1 MKKLLV
7 ANRGE
12 IAIRAFR
19 AATQL
24 GIRTVAILPVEEER
38 SGALHR
44 IKADEAYVIGAEGRP
59 VRAYLDHGAIV
70 AKAVEVGADAIYPG
84 YGFLSES
91 PALADACAAAG
102 VTFVGP
108 SAEVL
113 RLTGNKM
120 RARQAAEAA
129 GLPVLRQ
136 SAPIDDGAAEGDIA
150 AAADEI
156 GYPLFVKAASG
167 GGGRGM
173 RRVERAGDL
182 AEAAQAARREAH
194 SAFGDGTVFLEEAMT
209 DVRHIE
215 VQVLADAG
223 GHVVHLY
230 ERDCSVQR
238 RFQKVVEMAP
248 ARDLDPAV
256 RERLLAD
263 AVRFAE
269 AIGYENA
276 GTVEFLVEADSGGAG
291 GQSRASGGGDADNGR
306 QGGASGGGTGGRHV
320 FIEMN
325 PRIQVEH
332 TVTEEV
338 TDVDLVESQL
348 RIAAGATLDDLGL
361 SQGSISLRGC
371 AMQCRVTAENPANDF
386 RPDTGR
392 IVAYRPA
399 SGAGVRLDGCVY
411 QGVEITPHFDSMIEK
426 ITCRGPSFETVVRRM
441 QRTLAEYR
449 VRGVSTNQPYLQAI
463 LADAEF
469 QAGPVTTT
477 FIDDRPELTAAS
489 VGADRATRLL
499 RYLADV
505 TVHQPNGPAPTR
517 VDPATKLP
525 ARADDPRAVGVA
537 AATSAEPAD
546 RLPPASGSVDPAG
559 KLRPG
564 TGSPPAGSRQRL
576 AELGPAGFAAEL
588 RAATAV
594 AVTDTTLR
602 DAHQSILATRL
613 RTIDLV
619 AGARQM
625 AHSMPQ
631 LLSLECWGGATFD
644 VALRF
649 LHEDPWERLR
659 QIRAAAPNICTQ
671 MLLRGRNTVGYSPY
685 PDTVAHEF
693 VAEAAA
699 CGMDIFRVFDAF
711 NSIDQMRPAI
721 DAVIDAGAVAEGTIC
736 YSGNLS
742 SPHEDLYTLDYYLG
756 VAEQLD
762 RAGAHILCIKDMAGL
777 LRPPAAATLV
787 SALRERFGQPVHLHT
802 HDTGGGQLA
811 TYLAAVDAGVN
822 AIDAAAPPL
831 SGMTSQ
837 PSIASVVAMTD
848 DTERATGLSLDAIG
862 DMEPYW
868 EAVRRVYAPFE
879 AGLPSPTGTV
889 YRHEIPGGQLSN
901 LRTQATA
908 LGLGHRFE
916 EVERL
921 YAACNELLGRPIKVT
936 PSSKVVGDLA
946 LHLVASG
953 VTPDELAARPAEADL
968 PDSVIG
974 FLHGELGTP
983 PGGFPEPFR
992 TQATEGRD
1000 WAPNAKDLTDN
1011 DLAGLAA
1018 DRSATLNRLLFPT
1031 PAAAQAEN
1039 AERYGD
1045 LSVLPS
1051 LLFWYGLEPRADDT
1065 AVVLGPG
1072 VRLLLGLRSIS
1083 EPNDEGIRMVSFRVN
1098 GQPRDIDTLDRTVA
1112 ADRTEHARADPSVPG
1127 HVAAP
1132 FRGSVNVSVAEGDH
1146 VTAGD
1151 TVAVIEA
1158 MKMESS
1164 ISAPVTGTVVSVAA
1178 TPGAL
1183 LEPGDLIA
1191 EIRPAGRSGSPETD
1205 HDA

>member
-1 MKKLLV
+1 MPPVGGVIKPEIIMEKLLV

-12 IAIRAFR
+12 IAIRALR

-44 IKADEAYVIGAEGRP
+44 IKADEAYVIGTEGRP
-59 VRAYLDHGAIV
+59 VRAYLDHEAIV

-91 PALADACAAAG
+91 PDLADACAAAG

-108 SAEVL
+108 SGEVL
-113 RLTGNKM
+113 RLTGNKI
-120 RARQAAEAA
+120 RARQAADEA

-136 SAPIDDGAAEGDIA
+136 STPIDPDSDIDVAATATG
-150 AAADEI
+150 I

-173 RRVERAGDL
+173 RRVERPSDL
-182 AEAAQAARREAH
+182 SEAIDAARREAH

-209 DVRHIE
+209 HVRHIE
-215 VQVLADAG
+215 AQVLADAG
-223 GHVVHLY
+223 GSVVHLY

-256 RERLLAD
+256 RGQLLAD

-269 AIGYENA
+269 AIGYANA
-276 GTVEFLVEADSGGAG
+276 GTVEFLVD
-291 GQSRASGGGDADNGR
+291 AS
-306 QGGASGGGTGGRHV
+306 GRHV

-348 RIAAGATLDDLGL
+348 RIASGATLDDLGL
-361 SQGSISLRGC
+361 SQGNISLRGF
-371 AMQCRVTAENPANDF
+371 ALQCRVTAENPANDF

-426 ITCRGPSFETVVRRM
+426 ITCRGPSFDTVVRRM

-469 QAGPVTTT
+469 RAGPVTTT

-505 TVHQPNGPAPTR
+505 TVHQPNGSAPTR
-517 VDPATKLP
+517 VDPASKLAP
-525 ARADDPRAVGVA
+525 TPR
-537 AATSAEPAD
+537 T
-546 RLPPASGSVDPAG
+546 PPDGS
-559 KLRPG
+559 K
-564 TGSPPAGSRQRL
+564 QRL
-576 AELGPAGFAAEL
+576 DKLGPPGFAAEL
-588 RAATAV
+588 RAATTV
-594 AVTDTTLR
+594 AITDTTLR

-625 AHSMPQ
+625 AHNMPQ
-631 LLSLECWGGATFD
+631 LLSMECWGGATFD

-659 QIRAAAPNICTQ
+659 RIRAAAPNICTQ

-693 VAEAAA
+693 VAEAAE
-699 CGMDIFRVFDAF
+699 CGMDIFRMFDAF

-721 DAVIDAGAVAEGTIC
+721 EAVIETGAVAEGTIC

-742 SPHEDLYTLDYYLG
+742 SPDEDLYTLDYYLG

-762 RAGAHILCIKDMAGL
+762 AAGVHILCIKDMAGL
-777 LRPPAAATLV
+777 LRPPAATTLV
-787 SALRERFGQPVHLHT
+787 SALRDRFAQPVHLHT

-811 TYLAAVDAGVN
+811 TYLAAIDAGVD
-822 AIDAAAPPL
+822 AIDGAAPPL

-837 PSIASVVAMTD
+837 PSIASIVAMTD
-848 DTERATGLSLDAIG
+848 DTDRATGLSLDAIG

-868 EAVRRVYAPFE
+868 EAVRHVYAPFE

-901 LRTQATA
+901 LRSQARA

-921 YAACNELLGRPIKVT
+921 YAACNDLLGRPIKVT

-953 VTPDELAARPAEADL
+953 VSPAELAGDPAGADL

-992 TQATEGRD
+992 THATKGRD
-1000 WAPNAKDLTDN
+1000 WAPKTKDLTD
-1011 DLAGLAA
+1011 DDVAGLAA
-1018 DRSATLNRLLFPT
+1018 DRAATLNRLLFPT
-1031 PAAAQAEN
+1031 PAAAQDEN
-1039 AERYGD
+1039 THRYGD

-1051 LLFWYGLEPRADDT
+1051 LLFWYGLDPHDDDT

-1072 VRLLLGLRSIS
+1072 VRLLLGLRSIG
-1083 EPNDEGIRMVSFRVN
+1083 EPNDEGIRLVSFRVN

-1112 ADRTEHARADPSVPG
+1112 VDRPEHARADPSVPG

-1132 FRGSVNVSVAEGDH
+1132 FRGAVNVSVSEGDQ
-1146 VTAGD
+1146 VEAGD

-1164 ISAPVTGTVVSVAA
+1164 ISSPVTGTVISVAA
-1178 TPGAL
+1178 ASGSL

-1191 EIRPAGRSGSPETD
+1191 EIRPAGRSGSPESE
-1205 HDA
+1205 HDG

>member
-44 IKADEAYVIGAEGRP
+44 IKADEAYVIGEEGRP
-59 VRAYLDHGAIV
+59 VRAYLDHAAIV
-70 AKAVEVGADAIYPG
+70 DKAVEVGADAIYPG

-91 PALADACAAAG
+91 PDLADACAAAG

-108 SAEVL
+108 NAEVL

-120 RARQAAEAA
+120 RARQAADEA

-136 SAPIDDGAAEGDIA
+136 SAPIDDADADIIA
-150 AAADEI
+150 SAHEI
-156 GYPLFVKAASG
+156 GFPLFVKAASG

-173 RRVERAGDL
+173 RRVERPGVL
-182 AEAAQAARREAH
+182 AEAVGAARREAH
-194 SAFGDGTVFLEEAMT
+194 SAFGDGTVFYEEAMT

-215 VQVLADAG
+215 AQVLADASG
-223 GHVVHLY
+223 NVVHLF

-248 ARDLDPAV
+248 ARDLDEAV
-256 RERLLAD
+256 RQQLLAD

-269 AIGYENA
+269 AIGYANA
-276 GTVEFLVEADSGGAG
+276 GTVEFLV
-291 GQSRASGGGDADNGR
+291 DAEGR
-306 QGGASGGGTGGRHV
+306 YV

-332 TVTEEV
+332 TVTEEI

-348 RIAAGATLDDLGL
+348 RIASGATLADLGL
-361 SQGSISLRGC
+361 AQERISLRGF
-371 AMQCRVTAENPANDF
+371 AMQCRVTAEDPAHDF

-426 ITCRGPSFETVVRRM
+426 ITCRGPDFDTVVRRM

-463 LADAEF
+463 LADPQF
-469 QAGPVTTT
+469 RAGPVSTT

-505 TVHQPNGPAPTR
+505 TVHQPNGLAPTD
-517 VDPATKLP
+517 VDPA
-525 ARADDPRAVGVA
+525 
-537 AATSAEPAD
+537 S
-546 RLPPASGSVDPAG
+546 
-559 KLRPG
+559 KLRPVQG
-564 TGSPPAGSRQRL
+564 APPVGSRQRL

-625 AHSMPQ
+625 AHFMPELFSM
-631 LLSLECWGGATFD
+631 ECWGGATFD

-659 QIRAAAPNICTQ
+659 RIRAAAPNICTQ

-693 VAEAAA
+693 VAEAAE

-721 DAVIDAGAVAEGTIC
+721 EAVIAAGAVAEGTIC

-742 SPHEDLYTLDYYLG
+742 SPDEGLYTLDYYLG
-756 VAEQLD
+756 VASGLD
-762 RAGAHILCIKDMAGL
+762 DTGVHILCIKDMAGL
-777 LRPPAAATLV
+777 LRPSAAATLV
-787 SALRERFGQPVHLHT
+787 SALRERFAQPVHLHT
-802 HDTGGGQLA
+802 HDTAGGQLA
-811 TYLAAVDAGVN
+811 TYLAAVQAGVD

-848 DTERATGLSLDAIG
+848 DTERETGLDLDAIG

-901 LRTQATA
+901 LRAQARA
-908 LGLGHRFE
+908 LGIGHRFE

-953 VTPDELAARPAEADL
+953 VTPDELASDPAGADL

-983 PGGFPEPFR
+983 PGGFAEPFR
-992 TQATEGRD
+992 SQATEGRD
-1000 WAPNAKDLTDN
+1000 WAPKTKDLTD
-1011 DLAGLAA
+1011 DDKAGLAT
-1018 DRSATLNRLLFPT
+1018 DRRATLNRLLFPT
-1031 PAAAQAEN
+1031 PSSAQAEN
-1039 AERYGD
+1039 TERYGD

-1051 LLFWYGLEPRADDT
+1051 LLFWYGLDPHAWDT

-1098 GQPRDIDTLDRTVA
+1098 GQPRDIDTLDRTVT
-1112 ADRTEHARADPSVPG
+1112 ADRPTHARADPSVPG

-1132 FRGSVNVSVAEGDH
+1132 FRGSVNVAVTKGDQVA
-1146 VTAGD
+1146 VGD
-1151 TVAVIEA
+1151 TIAVIEA

-1164 ISAPVTGTVVSVAA
+1164 ISAPVAGTVVSIAA
-1178 TPGAL
+1178 APGAL

-1191 EIRPAGRSGSPETD
+1191 EIRPAGRSGSPESE
-1205 HDA
+1205 HDG

>member
-44 IKADEAYVIGAEGRP
+44 IKADEAYVIGTEGRP
-59 VRAYLDHGAIV
+59 VRAYLDHEAIV
-70 AKAVEVGADAIYPG
+70 ATAVEVGADAIYPG

-102 VTFVGP
+102 ITFVGP
-108 SAEVL
+108 SEEVL

-120 RARQAAEAA
+120 RAREAASAA
-129 GLPVLRQ
+129 GLPVLAQ
-136 SAPIDDGAAEGDIA
+136 SAPVDDNAAEADIADA
-150 AAADEI
+150 AAAI

-173 RRVERAGDL
+173 RRVERLDDL
-182 AEAAQAARREAH
+182 IEAVEAARREAH

-209 DVRHIE
+209 GVRHIE
-215 VQVLADAG
+215 AQVLADAG
-223 GHVVHLY
+223 GNVVHLY

-248 ARDLDPAV
+248 ARDLDDGV
-256 RERLLAD
+256 RLRLLAD

-269 AIGYENA
+269 SIGYANA
-276 GTVEFLVEADSGGAG
+276 GTVEFLVEA
-291 GQSRASGGGDADNGR
+291 
-306 QGGASGGGTGGRHV
+306 GGRHV

-338 TDVDLVESQL
+338 TDIDLVESQL
-348 RIAAGATLDDLGL
+348 RIASGATLADLGL
-361 SQGSISLRGC
+361 SQERISMRGV

-426 ITCRGPSFETVVRRM
+426 ITCRGPDFDTVVRRM

-463 LADAEF
+463 LADSQF
-469 QAGPVTTT
+469 RAGPVTTT

-505 TVHQPNGPAPTR
+505 TIHQPNGPAPTD
-517 VDPATKLP
+517 VDPATKLGVT
-525 ARADDPRAVGVA
+525 PR
-537 AATSAEPAD
+537 T
-546 RLPPASGSVDPAG
+546 PP
-559 KLRPG
+559 
-564 TGSPPAGSRQRL
+564 TGSKQRL
-576 AELGPAGFAAEL
+576 DSLGPAGFAADL
-588 RAATAV
+588 RAANAV

-625 AHSMPQ
+625 AHDMAQ
-631 LLSLECWGGATFD
+631 LLSIECWGGATFD

-659 QIRAAAPNICTQ
+659 RIRAAAPNICTQ

-721 DAVIDAGAVAEGTIC
+721 EAVIDAGAVAEGTIC
-736 YSGNLS
+736 YSGNLT
-742 SPHEDLYTLDYYLG
+742 SPDEDLYTLDYYLG

-762 RAGAHILCIKDMAGL
+762 SAGTHILCIKDMAGL
-777 LRPPAAATLV
+777 LRPPAATTLV

-811 TYLAAVDAGVN
+811 TYLAAIVAGVDA
-822 AIDAAAPPL
+822 IDGAAPPL

-837 PSIASVVAMTD
+837 PSIASIVAMTD

-901 LRTQATA
+901 LRAQAKA
-908 LGLGHRFE
+908 LGIGHRFE

-946 LHLVASG
+946 LHMVASG
-953 VTPDELAARPAEADL
+953 VTPDELAAHPATADL

-983 PGGFPEPFR
+983 PGGFSEPFR
-992 TQATEGRD
+992 SRATEGRD
-1000 WAPNAKDLTDN
+1000 WEPKTSDLSD
-1011 DLAGLAA
+1011 DDIAGLAG
-1018 DRSATLNRLLFPT
+1018 DRAGTLNRLLFPT
-1031 PAAAQAEN
+1031 PSAAQAEN
-1039 AERYGD
+1039 SERYGD

-1051 LLFWYGLEPRADDT
+1051 LLFWYGLDPHADDT
-1065 AVVLGPG
+1065 AVALGPG

-1112 ADRTEHARADPSVPG
+1112 ADRPTHARADPSVPG
-1127 HVAAP
+1127 QVAAP
-1132 FRGSVNVSVAEGDH
+1132 FRGSVNVSVAEGDL
-1146 VTAGD
+1146 VSTGE
-1151 TVAVIEA
+1151 VIAVIEA

-1164 ISAPVTGTVVSVAA
+1164 ISAPVTGTVVAIAA
-1178 TPGAL
+1178 APGAL

-1191 EIRPAGRSGSPETD
+1191 EIRPAGRSGSPETE
-1205 HDA
+1205 HDT

>member
-44 IKADEAYVIGAEGRP
+44 IKADEAYVIGTEGRP
-59 VRAYLDHGAIV
+59 VRAYLDHEAIV
-70 AKAVEVGADAIYPG
+70 AKAAEVGADAIYPG

-91 PALADACAAAG
+91 PDLADACAAAG
-102 VTFVGP
+102 ITFVGP
-108 SAEVL
+108 SAGAL

-120 RARQAAEAA
+120 RAREAAEAA

-136 SAPIDDGAAEGDIA
+136 SPPVDDDAADSDIAGAATT
-150 AAADEI
+150 I
-156 GYPLFVKAASG
+156 GFPLFVKAASG

-173 RRVERAGDL
+173 RRVARPENL
-182 AEAAQAARREAH
+182 AEAVEAARREAH

-215 VQVLADAG
+215 AQVLADAG
-223 GHVVHLY
+223 GNVVHLY

-256 RERLLAD
+256 RQQLLAD
-263 AVRFAE
+263 AVRFAK
-269 AIGYENA
+269 AIGYVNA
-276 GTVEFLVEADSGGAG
+276 GTVEFLVEPS
-291 GQSRASGGGDADNGR
+291 
-306 QGGASGGGTGGRHV
+306 GRHV

-338 TDVDLVESQL
+338 TDIDLVESQL
-348 RIAAGATLDDLGL
+348 RIAAGATLNDLGL
-361 SQGSISLRGC
+361 SQDRISVRGF

-426 ITCRGPSFETVVRRM
+426 ITCRGPDFDTVVRRM

-463 LADAEF
+463 LADAQF
-469 QAGPVTTT
+469 QSEPVTTT

-505 TVHQPNGPAPTR
+505 TVHRPHGPAPTH
-517 VDPATKLP
+517 VDPATKLAP
-525 ARADDPRAVGVA
+525 TPR
-537 AATSAEPAD
+537 T
-546 RLPPASGSVDPAG
+546 PPDGS
-559 KLRPG
+559 K
-564 TGSPPAGSRQRL
+564 QRL
-576 AELGPAGFAAEL
+576 DELGPAGFAADL
-588 RAATAV
+588 RAADTV
-594 AVTDTTLR
+594 AVTDTALR

-625 AHSMPQ
+625 AHFMPQ
-631 LLSLECWGGATFD
+631 LLSMECWGGATFD

-659 QIRAAAPNICTQ
+659 RIRAAAPNICTQ

-693 VAEAAA
+693 VAEAAE

-721 DAVIDAGAVAEGTIC
+721 EAVIEAGAVAEGTIC

-742 SPHEDLYTLDYYLG
+742 SPDEDLYTLDYYLG

-762 RAGAHILCIKDMAGL
+762 AAGVHILCIKDMAGL
-777 LRPPAAATLV
+777 LRPPAAEALV
-787 SALRERFGQPVHLHT
+787 SALRDRFAQPVHLHT

-811 TYLAAVDAGVN
+811 TYLAAIGAGVDA
-822 AIDAAAPPL
+822 IDGAAPPL

-837 PSIASVVAMTD
+837 PSIASIVAMTD
-848 DTERATGLSLDAIG
+848 DTDRATGLSLDAIG

-868 EAVRRVYAPFE
+868 EAVRHVYAPFE

-901 LRTQATA
+901 LRAQAKA

-921 YAACNELLGRPIKVT
+921 YAACNDLLGRPIKVT

-953 VTPDELAARPAEADL
+953 VSPTELAGDPAGADL

-992 TQATEGRD
+992 THATEGRD
-1000 WAPNAKDLTDN
+1000 WAPKTKDLTD
-1011 DLAGLAA
+1011 DDMAGLAA
-1018 DRSATLNRLLFPT
+1018 DRASTLNRLLFPT
-1031 PAAAQAEN
+1031 PSAAQDEN
-1039 AERYGD
+1039 THRYGD

-1051 LLFWYGLEPRADDT
+1051 LLFWYGLDPHDDDT

-1072 VRLLLGLRSIS
+1072 VRLLLGLRSIG
-1083 EPNDEGIRMVSFRVN
+1083 EPNDEGIRLVSFRVN

-1112 ADRTEHARADPSVPG
+1112 VDRPEHARADPSVPG

-1132 FRGSVNVSVAEGDH
+1132 FRGSVNVSVSEGDQ
-1146 VTAGD
+1146 VEAGD

-1164 ISAPVTGTVVSVAA
+1164 ISAPVTGTVISIAAVS
-1178 TPGAL
+1178 GAL

-1191 EIRPAGRSGSPETD
+1191 EIRPAGRSGSPESE
-1205 HDA
+1205 HDG

>member
-1 MKKLLV
+1 MQKLLV

-24 GIRTVAILPVEEER
+24 GIRTVAILPIEEER

-44 IKADEAYVIGAEGRP
+44 IKADEAYVIGVEGRP
-59 VRAYLDHGAIV
+59 VRAYLDHEAIV
-70 AKAVEVGADAIYPG
+70 AKAVEVGADAVYPG

-91 PALADACAAAG
+91 PDLAEACASAG
-102 VTFVGP
+102 IVFVGP

-120 RARQAAEAA
+120 RARQAASEA

-136 SAPIDDGAAEGDIA
+136 SFPIDEGSGAGGPGDSGGPDLDAVAASAEK
-150 AAADEI
+150 I

-173 RRVERAGDL
+173 RRVEKPADL
-182 AEAAQAARREAH
+182 AAAIDAARREAH

-215 VQVLADAG
+215 TQVLADAG
-223 GHVVHLY
+223 GSVVHLY

-248 ARDLDPAV
+248 ARDLDEAV
-256 RERLLAD
+256 RAQLLDD
-263 AVRFAE
+263 AVRFARS
-269 AIGYENA
+269 IGYVNA
-276 GTVEFLVEADSGGAG
+276 GTVEFLVDRS
-291 GQSRASGGGDADNGR
+291 
-306 QGGASGGGTGGRHV
+306 GRHV

-348 RIAAGATLDDLGL
+348 RIAAGASLADLGL
-361 SQGSISLRGC
+361 SQDRITLRGY
-371 AMQCRVTAENPANDF
+371 AMQCRVTAEDPSNDF

-426 ITCRGPSFETVVRRM
+426 ITCRGPDFDTVVRRM

-463 LADAEF
+463 LADEQF
-469 QAGPVTTT
+469 RNEPVTTT

-505 TVHQPNGPAPTR
+505 TVHLPSGPAPTR
-517 VDPATKLP
+517 VSPVSKLP
-525 ARADDPRAVGVA
+525 PR
-537 AATSAEPAD
+537 
-546 RLPPASGSVDPAG
+546 PAG
-559 KLRPG
+559 A
-564 TGSPPAGSRQRL
+564 PPAGSRQRL
-576 AELGPAGFAAEL
+576 VELGPEKFAADL

-625 AHSMPQ
+625 AHAMPQ
-631 LLSLECWGGATFD
+631 LLSMECWGGATFD

-649 LHEDPWERLR
+649 LHEDPWQRLT

-685 PDTVAHEF
+685 PDSVAGHF

-699 CGMDIFRVFDAF
+699 TGMDIFRVFDAF

-721 DAVIDAGAVAEGTIC
+721 DAVLDAGAVAEGTIC

-742 SPHEDLYTLDYYLG
+742 SPSEDLYTLDYYLN
-756 VAEQLD
+756 VAEQLSD
-762 RAGAHILCIKDMAGL
+762 VGVHILCIKDMAGL
-777 LRPPAAATLV
+777 LRPAAATTLV
-787 SALRERFGQPVHLHT
+787 TALRERFSQPVHLHT
-802 HDTGGGQLA
+802 HDTAGGQLA
-811 TYLAAVDAGVN
+811 TYLAAVDAGVD
-822 AIDAAAPPL
+822 AIDGAAPPL

-848 DTERATGLSLDAIG
+848 DTDRTTGLSLDAIG
-862 DMEPYW
+862 DLEPYW

-901 LRTQATA
+901 LRSQARA
-908 LGLGHRFE
+908 LGIGHRFE

-953 VTPDELAARPAEADL
+953 VTPAQLADDPASVDL

-992 TQATEGRD
+992 SRATAERH
-1000 WAPNAKDLTDN
+1000 WSSKTKDLTAD
-1011 DLAGLAA
+1011 DEAGLAG
-1018 DRSATLNRLLFPT
+1018 DRRATLNRLLFPT
-1031 PAAAQAEN
+1031 PSAAQAEN
-1039 AERYGD
+1039 AHRYGD

-1051 LLFWYGLEPRADDT
+1051 LLFWYGLDAHEDDT
-1065 AVVLGPG
+1065 AVVFGPG

-1083 EPNDEGIRMVSFRVN
+1083 EPNDEGIRIISFRVN
-1098 GQPRDIDTLDRTVA
+1098 GQPRDIDTVDRNVA
-1112 ADRTEHARADPSVPG
+1112 SDRPEHARADPNEPG
-1127 HVAAP
+1127 QIAAP
-1132 FRGSVNVSVAEGDH
+1132 FRGAISVSVSVGDQ

-1151 TVAVIEA
+1151 TIAVIEA

-1164 ISAPVTGTVVSVAA
+1164 ISTPVTGTVGVIAA
-1178 TPGAL
+1178 APGAL

-1191 EIRPAGRSGSPETD
+1191 EIRPAGRSASPETED
-1205 HDA
+1205 DA

>member
-1 MKKLLV
+1 MNKLLV

-44 IKADEAYVIGAEGRP
+44 IKADEAYVIGTEGRP
-59 VRAYLDHGAIV
+59 VRAYLDHEAIV
-70 AKAVEVGADAIYPG
+70 AKAVEVGADAVYPG

-91 PALADACAAAG
+91 PDLADACAAAG

-120 RARQAAEAA
+120 RARRAAHQA

-136 SAPIDDGAAEGDIA
+136 SAPVSESGSDLDSAALA
-150 AAADEI
+150 AAAAEI

-173 RRVERAGDL
+173 RRVGRADDL
-182 AEAAQAARREAH
+182 AEAVMAAQREAH
-194 SAFGDGTVFLEEAMT
+194 SAFGDGTVFLEEAMSG
-209 DVRHIE
+209 VRHIE
-215 VQVLADAG
+215 AQVLADAAG
-223 GHVVHLY
+223 QVVHLF

-256 RERLLAD
+256 RHRLLAD

-269 AIGYENA
+269 TIGYLNA
-276 GTVEFLVEADSGGAG
+276 GTVEFLV
-291 GQSRASGGGDADNGR
+291 DAN
-306 QGGASGGGTGGRHV
+306 GRHV

-348 RIAAGATLDDLGL
+348 RIAAGTTLDELGL
-361 SQGSISLRGC
+361 RQEAISLRGV
-371 AMQCRVTAENPANDF
+371 ALQCRVTAENPANDF
-386 RPDTGR
+386 RPDAGR

-399 SGAGVRLDGCVY
+399 GGAGVRLDGCVY

-426 ITCRGPSFETVVRRM
+426 ITCRGPDFETAVRRM

-463 LADAEF
+463 LADDEF
-469 QAGPVTTT
+469 RTGTVTTT

-505 TVHQPNGPAPTR
+505 TVHQPHGPAPTR
-517 VDPATKLP
+517 VDPAAKLI
-525 ARADDPRAVGVA
+525 A
-537 AATSAEPAD
+537 
-546 RLPPASGSVDPAG
+546 ASGV
-559 KLRPG
+559 
-564 TGSPPAGSRQRL
+564 PPAGSRQRL
-576 AELGPAGFAAEL
+576 ADLGPERFAAEL
-588 RAATAV
+588 RAAEAV

-613 RTIDLV
+613 RTIDLA
-619 AGARQM
+619 AGARQV
-625 AHSMPQ
+625 AHSMAQ
-631 LLSLECWGGATFD
+631 LFSLECWGGATFD

-659 QIRAAAPNICTQ
+659 RIRAAAPNICTQ

-685 PDTVAHEF
+685 PDVVAHEF
-693 VAEAAA
+693 VAEAAE

-711 NSIDQMRPAI
+711 NAIDQMRPAI
-721 DAVIDAGAVAEGTIC
+721 DAVIHAGAVAEGTIC

-742 SPHEDLYTLDYYLG
+742 DPNEDLYTLDYYLR
-756 VAEQLD
+756 VASQLD
-762 RAGAHILCIKDMAGL
+762 KAGVHILCVKDMAGL
-777 LRPPAAATLV
+777 LRPAAAATLV
-787 SALRERFGQPVHLHT
+787 TALRERFAQPVHLHT

-811 TYLAAVDAGVN
+811 TYLAAVDAGVD
-822 AIDAAAPPL
+822 AIDGAAPPL

-837 PSIASVVAMTD
+837 PSIAAIVAMTD
-848 DTERATGLSLDAIG
+848 DTDRATGLSLDAIG

-868 EAVRRVYAPFE
+868 EAVRSVYAPFE

-901 LRTQATA
+901 LRAQALA
-908 LGLGHRFE
+908 LGLGDRFE

-953 VTPDELAARPAEADL
+953 VTPEELAADPASADL
-968 PDSVIG
+968 PDSVVG

-983 PGGFPEPFR
+983 PGGFAEPFR
-992 TQATEGRD
+992 TRATAGRS
-1000 WAPNAKDLTDN
+1000 WSPAATSLTD
-1011 DLAGLAA
+1011 DDVAGLAN
-1018 DRSATLNRLLFPT
+1018 DRAATLNRLLFPR
-1031 PAAAQAEN
+1031 PAAAQADS
-1039 AERYGD
+1039 ADRYGD

-1051 LLFWYGLEPRADDT
+1051 LLFWYGLDPHAPDT
-1065 AVVLGPG
+1065 AVELGPG
-1072 VRLLLGLRSIS
+1072 VRLLLGLRSIG
-1083 EPNDEGIRMVSFRVN
+1083 EPDDEGMRLVGFRVN

-1112 ADRTEHARADPSVPG
+1112 ADRPEHARADPANPG

-1132 FRGSVNVSVAEGDH
+1132 FRGSVNVSVSEGDR
-1146 VTAGD
+1146 VGTGD

-1164 ISAPVTGTVVSVAA
+1164 ISAPVAGTVASIAA
-1178 TPGAL
+1178 APGAL
-1183 LEPGDLIA
+1183 LEPGDLIL
-1191 EIRPAGRSGSPETD
+1191 EIRPAGRSASPESAPDT
-1205 HDA
+1205 

>member
-24 GIRTVAILPVEEER
+24 GIRTVAILPIEEER

-44 IKADEAYVIGAEGRP
+44 IKADEAYVIGEPGRP
-59 VRAYLDHGAIV
+59 VRAYLDHEAIV
-70 AKAVEVGADAIYPG
+70 AKAVEVGADAVYPG

-91 PALADACAAAG
+91 PDLAEACTNAG
-102 VTFVGP
+102 VAFVGP
-108 SAEVL
+108 SAAVL
-113 RLTGNKM
+113 RLAGNKM
-120 RARQAAEAA
+120 RARRAAEEA

-136 SAPIDDGAAEGDIA
+136 SSPINDSGEAVAKAAEVGF
-150 AAADEI
+150 
-156 GYPLFVKAASG
+156 PLFVKASSG

-173 RRVERAGDL
+173 RRVERPDAL
-182 AEAAQAARREAH
+182 AEAVQAAQREAG
-194 SAFGDGTVFLEEAMT
+194 SAFGDSTVFLEEAMT
-209 DVRHIE
+209 GVRHIE
-215 VQVLADAG
+215 AQVLADAAG
-223 GHVVHLY
+223 DVVHLY

-248 ARDLDPAV
+248 ARDLDATV
-256 RERLLAD
+256 RDSLLAD
-263 AVRFAE
+263 AVRFASS
-269 AIGYENA
+269 IGYANA
-276 GTVEFLVEADSGGAG
+276 GTVEFLVD
-291 GQSRASGGGDADNGR
+291 
-306 QGGASGGGTGGRHV
+306 GTGRYV

-348 RIAAGATLDDLGL
+348 LVASGATLPDLGL
-361 SQGSISLRGC
+361 TQDAISLRGF
-371 AMQCRVTAENPANDF
+371 ALQCRVTAEDPSNDF

-426 ITCRGPSFETVVRRM
+426 VTCRGKDFSTVVRRM

-463 LADAEF
+463 LADDQF
-469 QAGPVTTT
+469 RGGPVTTS

-489 VGADRATRLL
+489 VGANRATRLL

-505 TVHQPNGPAPTR
+505 TVHLPHGPAPTR
-517 VDPATKLP
+517 VAPATKLP
-525 ARADDPRAVGVA
+525 PSR
-537 AATSAEPAD
+537 
-546 RLPPASGSVDPAG
+546 
-559 KLRPG
+559 
-564 TGSPPAGSRQRL
+564 TGQPPAGSRQRL
-576 AELGPAGFAAEL
+576 LELGPTKFAAAL
-588 RAATAV
+588 RATGPV
-594 AVTDTTLR
+594 QVTDTTLR

-619 AGARQM
+619 AGAREM
-625 AHSMPQ
+625 AHTMPQ
-631 LLSLECWGGATFD
+631 LLSMECWGGATFD

-649 LHEDPWERLR
+649 LHEDPWERLAR
-659 QIRAAAPNICTQ
+659 IREAAPNICTQ

-685 PDTVAHEF
+685 PDSVAGHF
-693 VAEAAA
+693 VAEAAET
-699 CGMDIFRVFDAF
+699 GMDIFRVFDAF

-721 DAVIDAGAVAEGTIC
+721 AAVIEAGAVAEGTIC

-742 SPHEDLYTLDYYLG
+742 SPAEDLYTLDYYLR
-756 VAEQLD
+756 VAEELVD
-762 RAGAHILCIKDMAGL
+762 AGVHILCIKDMAGL
-777 LRPPAAATLV
+777 LRAGAATTLV
-787 SALRERFGQPVHLHT
+787 TALRERFDQPVHLHT

-811 TYLAAVDAGVN
+811 TYMAAIEAGVDAVDAS
-822 AIDAAAPPL
+822 APPL

-837 PSIASVVAMTD
+837 PSIASVVAMTND
-848 DTERATGLSLDAIG
+848 AERATGLSLDAIG
-862 DMEPYW
+862 DLEPYW

-879 AGLPSPTGTV
+879 AGLQSPTGTV

-901 LRTQATA
+901 LRAQARA

-953 VTPDELAARPAEADL
+953 VTPEQLLEDPAGVDL

-992 TQATEGRD
+992 SKATEGRS
-1000 WAPNAKDLTDN
+1000 WTPTHKDLTEADVE
-1011 DLAGLAA
+1011 GLSLH
-1018 DRSATLNRLLFPT
+1018 RRTTLNRLLFPT
-1031 PAAAQAEN
+1031 VSASQAEKTD
-1039 AERYGD
+1039 RYGD

-1051 LLFWYGLEPRADDT
+1051 LLFWYGLDPHEEDT
-1065 AVVLGPG
+1065 AVVLGRG

-1083 EPNDEGIRMVSFRVN
+1083 EPNDEGIRIVGFRVN
-1098 GQPRDIDTLDRTVA
+1098 GQPRDIDTLDRRVA
-1112 ADRTEHARADPSVPG
+1112 SDRPEHARADPTMPG

-1132 FRGSVNVSVAEGDH
+1132 FRGSVNVSVAVGDQ
-1146 VTAGD
+1146 VAAGD

-1164 ISAPVTGTVVSVAA
+1164 ISAPVAGTVESIAA
-1178 TPGAL
+1178 PPGAL
-1183 LEPGDLIA
+1183 LEPGDLIL
-1191 EIRPAGRSGSPETD
+1191 EIRPAGRAASPEPFS
-1205 HDA
+1205 

>member
-44 IKADEAYVIGAEGRP
+44 IKADEAYVIGTEGRP
-59 VRAYLDHGAIV
+59 VRAYLDHEAIV

-91 PALADACAAAG
+91 PDLADACAAAG
-102 VTFVGP
+102 ITFVGP
-108 SAEVL
+108 SAGAL

-120 RARQAAEAA
+120 RAREAAEAA

-136 SAPIDDGAAEGDIA
+136 SPPVDDDAAEVDIAGAASA
-150 AAADEI
+150 I
-156 GYPLFVKAASG
+156 GFPLFVKAASG

-173 RRVERAGDL
+173 RRVERTENL
-182 AEAAQAARREAH
+182 AEAVEAARREAH

-215 VQVLADAG
+215 AQVLADAG
-223 GHVVHLY
+223 GNVVHLY

-256 RERLLAD
+256 RQQLLAD

-269 AIGYENA
+269 AIGYVNA
-276 GTVEFLVEADSGGAG
+276 GTVEFLVEPS
-291 GQSRASGGGDADNGR
+291 
-306 QGGASGGGTGGRHV
+306 GRHV

-338 TDVDLVESQL
+338 TDIDLVESQL

-361 SQGSISLRGC
+361 SQDRISVRGF

-426 ITCRGPSFETVVRRM
+426 ITCRGPDFDTVVRRM

-463 LADAEF
+463 LADAQF
-469 QAGPVTTT
+469 QSEPVTTT

-505 TVHQPNGPAPTR
+505 TVHQPHGPAPTH
-517 VDPATKLP
+517 VDPVTKLAP
-525 ARADDPRAVGVA
+525 TPR
-537 AATSAEPAD
+537 T
-546 RLPPASGSVDPAG
+546 PPDGS
-559 KLRPG
+559 K
-564 TGSPPAGSRQRL
+564 QRL
-576 AELGPAGFAAEL
+576 DELGPAGFAADL
-588 RAATAV
+588 RAAGTV

-625 AHSMPQ
+625 AHFMPR

-659 QIRAAAPNICTQ
+659 HIRAAAPNICTQ

-685 PDTVAHEF
+685 PDTVAYEF
-693 VAEAAA
+693 VAEATE

-721 DAVIDAGAVAEGTIC
+721 EAVIEAGAVAEGTIC

-742 SPHEDLYTLDYYLG
+742 SPDEDLYTLDYYLG

-762 RAGAHILCIKDMAGL
+762 AAGVHILCIKDMAGL
-777 LRPPAAATLV
+777 LRPPAAEVLV
-787 SALRERFGQPVHLHT
+787 SALRDRFAQPVHLHT

-811 TYLAAVDAGVN
+811 TYLAAIDAGVD
-822 AIDAAAPPL
+822 AIDGAAPPL

-837 PSIASVVAMTD
+837 PSIASIVAMTD
-848 DTERATGLSLDAIG
+848 DTDRATGLSLDAIG

-901 LRTQATA
+901 LRSQARA

-921 YAACNELLGRPIKVT
+921 YAACNDLLGRPIKVT

-953 VTPDELAARPAEADL
+953 VSPNELAGDPAGADL

-992 TQATEGRD
+992 THATEGRD
-1000 WAPNAKDLTDN
+1000 WAPKTKDLTD
-1011 DLAGLAA
+1011 DDVAGLAA
-1018 DRSATLNRLLFPT
+1018 DRAATLNRLLFPT
-1031 PAAAQAEN
+1031 PSAAQDEN
-1039 AERYGD
+1039 THRYGD

-1051 LLFWYGLEPRADDT
+1051 LLFWYGLDPHDDDT

-1072 VRLLLGLRSIS
+1072 VRLLLGLRSIG
-1083 EPNDEGIRMVSFRVN
+1083 EPNDEGIRLVSFRVN

-1112 ADRTEHARADPSVPG
+1112 VDRPEHARADPSVPG

-1132 FRGSVNVSVAEGDH
+1132 FRGSVNVSVSEGDQ
-1146 VTAGD
+1146 VEAGD

-1164 ISAPVTGTVVSVAA
+1164 ISAPVTGTVISVAA
-1178 TPGAL
+1178 ASGSL

-1191 EIRPAGRSGSPETD
+1191 EIRPAGRSGSPESE
-1205 HDA
+1205 HDG

>member
-44 IKADEAYVIGAEGRP
+44 IKADEAYLIGEEGRP
-59 VRAYLDHGAIV
+59 VRAYLDHEAIV
-70 AKAVEVGADAIYPG
+70 ATAVEVGADAIYPG

-120 RARQAAEAA
+120 RAREAASAA
-129 GLPVLRQ
+129 GLPVLTQ
-136 SAPIDDGAAEGDIA
+136 SAPVDDNAAEADITDA
-150 AAADEI
+150 AAAI

-173 RRVERAGDL
+173 RRVERPDGL
-182 AEAAQAARREAH
+182 TEAVEAARREAH

-209 DVRHIE
+209 GVRHIE
-215 VQVLADAG
+215 AQVLADAG
-223 GHVVHLY
+223 GNVVHLY

-248 ARDLDPAV
+248 ARDLDDGV
-256 RERLLAD
+256 RRRLLAD
-263 AVRFAE
+263 AVAFAE
-269 AIGYENA
+269 SIGYVNA
-276 GTVEFLVEADSGGAG
+276 GTVEFLVEA
-291 GQSRASGGGDADNGR
+291 
-306 QGGASGGGTGGRHV
+306 GGRHV

-338 TDVDLVESQL
+338 TDIDLVESQL
-348 RIAAGATLDDLGL
+348 RIASGATLADLGL
-361 SQGSISLRGC
+361 GQPSISMRGV
-371 AMQCRVTAENPANDF
+371 AMQCRVTAEDPANDF

-426 ITCRGPSFETVVRRM
+426 ITCRGPDFDTAVRRM

-463 LADAEF
+463 LADSQF
-469 QAGPVTTT
+469 RAGPVTTT

-505 TVHQPNGPAPTR
+505 TIHQPHGPAPTD
-517 VDPATKLP
+517 VDPATKLGIT
-525 ARADDPRAVGVA
+525 PR
-537 AATSAEPAD
+537 TP
-546 RLPPASGSVDPAG
+546 
-559 KLRPG
+559 
-564 TGSPPAGSRQRL
+564 TAGSRQRL
-576 AELGPAGFAAEL
+576 DALGPAGFAADL
-588 RAATAV
+588 RAADAV

-625 AHSMPQ
+625 AHDMAQ
-631 LLSLECWGGATFD
+631 LLSIECWGGATFD

-659 QIRAAAPNICTQ
+659 RIRAAAPNICTQ

-699 CGMDIFRVFDAF
+699 CGMDIFRIFDAF

-721 DAVIDAGAVAEGTIC
+721 EAVIDAGAVAEGTIC
-736 YSGNLS
+736 YSGNLT
-742 SPHEDLYTLDYYLG
+742 SPHENLYTLDYYLG

-762 RAGAHILCIKDMAGL
+762 SAGAHILCIKDMAGL
-777 LRPPAAATLV
+777 LRPPAATTLV

-811 TYLAAVDAGVN
+811 TYLAAIDAGVD
-822 AIDAAAPPL
+822 AIDGAAPPL

-837 PSIASVVAMTD
+837 PSIASIVAMTD

-901 LRTQATA
+901 LRAQARA

-946 LHLVASG
+946 LHMVASG
-953 VTPDELAARPAEADL
+953 VTPEELAADPATADL

-983 PGGFPEPFR
+983 PGGWVEPFR
-992 TQATEGRD
+992 SRATEGRD
-1000 WAPNAKDLTDN
+1000 WEPKTSDLSD
-1011 DLAGLAA
+1011 DDIAGLAC
-1018 DRSATLNRLLFPT
+1018 DRAGTLNRLLFPT
-1031 PAAAQAEN
+1031 PSAAQAEN
-1039 AERYGD
+1039 SERYGD

-1051 LLFWYGLEPRADDT
+1051 LLFWYGLDAHAEDT
-1065 AVVLGPG
+1065 AVALGPG

-1112 ADRTEHARADPSVPG
+1112 ADRPTHARADSSVPG

-1132 FRGSVNVSVAEGDH
+1132 FRGSVNVSVAEGDL
-1146 VTAGD
+1146 VSAGD
-1151 TVAVIEA
+1151 TIAVIEA

-1164 ISAPVTGTVVSVAA
+1164 ISAPVTGTVVSIAA
-1178 TPGAL
+1178 APGAL

-1191 EIRPAGRSGSPETD
+1191 EIRPAGRSGSPETE
-1205 HDA
+1205 HDT

>member
-44 IKADEAYVIGAEGRP
+44 IKADEAYVIGEEGRP
-59 VRAYLDHGAIV
+59 VRAYLDHEAIV
-70 AKAVEVGADAIYPG
+70 ATAVEVGADAIYPG

-120 RARQAAEAA
+120 RARRAAEEA
-129 GLPVLRQ
+129 GLPVLTQ
-136 SAPIDDGAAEGDIA
+136 SAPVDDGAAQADIVA
-150 AAADEI
+150 AAAEI
-156 GYPLFVKAASG
+156 GFPLFVKAASG

-173 RRVERAGDL
+173 RRVERPDDL
-182 AEAAQAARREAH
+182 SEAVEAARREAH
-194 SAFGDGTVFLEEAMT
+194 SAFGDGTVFLEEAMS

-215 VQVLADAG
+215 AQVLADAG
-223 GHVVHLY
+223 GHVVHLF

-248 ARDLDPAV
+248 ARDLDPV
-256 RERLLAD
+256 TRQRLLAD
-263 AVRFAE
+263 AVRFAQG
-269 AIGYENA
+269 IGYENA
-276 GTVEFLVEADSGGAG
+276 GTVEFLVETAAHGTTVGTRHSERASRED
-291 GQSRASGGGDADNGR
+291 SRAEVAR
-306 QGGASGGGTGGRHV
+306 RHV

-338 TDVDLVESQL
+338 TDIDLVESQL
-348 RIAAGATLDDLGL
+348 RIASGATLADLGL
-361 SQGSISLRGC
+361 SQERISLRGV

-426 ITCRGPSFETVVRRM
+426 ITCRGPDFDTVVRRM

-463 LADAEF
+463 LADSQF
-469 QAGPVTTT
+469 RAGPVTTT

-505 TVHQPNGPAPTR
+505 TVHQPHGPAPTD
-517 VDPATKLP
+517 VDPATKLGVT
-525 ARADDPRAVGVA
+525 PR
-537 AATSAEPAD
+537 T
-546 RLPPASGSVDPAG
+546 
-559 KLRPG
+559 
-564 TGSPPAGSRQRL
+564 PPAGSRQRL
-576 AELGPAGFAAEL
+576 DELGPAGFAADL
-588 RAATAV
+588 RAADAV

-625 AHSMPQ
+625 AHDMAQ
-631 LLSLECWGGATFD
+631 LLSIECWGGATFD

-659 QIRAAAPNICTQ
+659 RIRAAVPNICTQ

-711 NSIDQMRPAI
+711 NSIDQMQPAI
-721 DAVIDAGAVAEGTIC
+721 EAVIDAGAVAEGTIC
-736 YSGNLS
+736 YSGNLT
-742 SPHEDLYTLDYYLG
+742 SPEEDLYTLDYYLE

-762 RAGAHILCIKDMAGL
+762 GAGAHILCIKDMAGL
-777 LRPPAAATLV
+777 LRPPAATTLV
-787 SALRERFGQPVHLHT
+787 SALRDRFPQPVHLHT

-811 TYLAAVDAGVN
+811 TYLAAIESGVDA
-822 AIDAAAPPL
+822 IDGAAPPL

-837 PSIASVVAMTD
+837 PSIASIVAMTD
-848 DTERATGLSLDAIG
+848 NTERATGLSLDAIG

-901 LRTQATA
+901 LRAQAKA
-908 LGLGHRFE
+908 LGIGHRFE

-946 LHLVASG
+946 LHMVASG
-953 VTPDELAARPAEADL
+953 VTPDELAADPAAADL

-983 PGGFPEPFR
+983 PGGWVEPFR
-992 TQATEGRD
+992 SRATEGRD
-1000 WAPNAKDLTDN
+1000 WEPKTSDLSD
-1011 DLAGLAA
+1011 DDIAGLAG
-1018 DRSATLNRLLFPT
+1018 DRAGTLNRLLFPT
-1031 PAAAQAEN
+1031 PSAAQAEN
-1039 AERYGD
+1039 SERYGD

-1051 LLFWYGLEPRADDT
+1051 LLFWYGLDPHADDT
-1065 AVVLGPG
+1065 AVALGPG

-1112 ADRTEHARADPSVPG
+1112 ADSPTHARADSSVPG

-1132 FRGSVNVSVAEGDH
+1132 FRGSVNVSVAEGDL
-1146 VTAGD
+1146 VSTGE
-1151 TVAVIEA
+1151 VIAVIEA

-1164 ISAPVTGTVVSVAA
+1164 ISAPVTGTVVAIAA
-1178 TPGAL
+1178 APGAL

-1191 EIRPAGRSGSPETD
+1191 EIRPAGRSGSPETE
-1205 HDA
+1205 HDT

>member
-44 IKADEAYVIGAEGRP
+44 IKADEAYVIGTEGRP
-59 VRAYLDHGAIV
+59 VRAYLDHEAIV
-70 AKAVEVGADAIYPG
+70 ATAVEVGADAIYPG

-102 VTFVGP
+102 ITFVGP
-108 SAEVL
+108 SEEVL

-120 RARQAAEAA
+120 RAREAASAA
-129 GLPVLRQ
+129 GLPVLAQ
-136 SAPIDDGAAEGDIA
+136 SAPVDDNAAEADIADA
-150 AAADEI
+150 AAAI

-173 RRVERAGDL
+173 RRVERLDDL
-182 AEAAQAARREAH
+182 IEAVEAARREAH

-209 DVRHIE
+209 GVRHIE
-215 VQVLADAG
+215 AQVLADAG
-223 GHVVHLY
+223 GNVVHLY

-248 ARDLDPAV
+248 ARDLDDGV
-256 RERLLAD
+256 RLRLLAD

-269 AIGYENA
+269 SIGYANA
-276 GTVEFLVEADSGGAG
+276 GTVEFLVEA
-291 GQSRASGGGDADNGR
+291 
-306 QGGASGGGTGGRHV
+306 GGRHV

-338 TDVDLVESQL
+338 TDIDLVESQL
-348 RIAAGATLDDLGL
+348 RIASGATLADLGL
-361 SQGSISLRGC
+361 SQERISMRGV

-426 ITCRGPSFETVVRRM
+426 ITCRGPDFDTVVRRM

-463 LADAEF
+463 LADSQF
-469 QAGPVTTT
+469 RAGPVTTT

-505 TVHQPNGPAPTR
+505 TIHQPNGPAPTD
-517 VDPATKLP
+517 VDPATKLGVT
-525 ARADDPRAVGVA
+525 PR
-537 AATSAEPAD
+537 T
-546 RLPPASGSVDPAG
+546 PP
-559 KLRPG
+559 
-564 TGSPPAGSRQRL
+564 TGSKQRL
-576 AELGPAGFAAEL
+576 DSLGPAGFAADL
-588 RAATAV
+588 RAANAV

-625 AHSMPQ
+625 AHDMAQ
-631 LLSLECWGGATFD
+631 LLSIECWGGATFD

-659 QIRAAAPNICTQ
+659 RIRAAAPNICTQ

-721 DAVIDAGAVAEGTIC
+721 EAVIEAGAVAEGAIC
-736 YSGNLS
+736 YSGNLT
-742 SPHEDLYTLDYYLG
+742 SPDEDLYTLDYYLG

-762 RAGAHILCIKDMAGL
+762 SAGTHILCIKDMAGL
-777 LRPPAAATLV
+777 LRPPAATTLV

-811 TYLAAVDAGVN
+811 TYLAAIDAGVD
-822 AIDAAAPPL
+822 AIDGAAPPL

-837 PSIASVVAMTD
+837 PSIASIVAMTD

-901 LRTQATA
+901 LRAQAKA
-908 LGLGHRFE
+908 LGIGHRFE

-946 LHLVASG
+946 LHMVASG
-953 VTPDELAARPAEADL
+953 VTPDELAAHPATADL

-983 PGGFPEPFR
+983 PGGFSEPFR
-992 TQATEGRD
+992 SRATEDRD
-1000 WAPNAKDLTDN
+1000 WEPKTSDLSD
-1011 DLAGLAA
+1011 DDIAGLAG
-1018 DRSATLNRLLFPT
+1018 DRAGTLNRLLFPT
-1031 PAAAQAEN
+1031 PSAAQAEN
-1039 AERYGD
+1039 SERYGD

-1051 LLFWYGLEPRADDT
+1051 LLFWYGLDPHADDT
-1065 AVVLGPG
+1065 AVALGPG

-1112 ADRTEHARADPSVPG
+1112 ADRPTHARADPSVPG
-1127 HVAAP
+1127 QVAAP
-1132 FRGSVNVSVAEGDH
+1132 FRGSVNVSVAEGDL
-1146 VTAGD
+1146 VSTGE
-1151 TVAVIEA
+1151 VIAVIEA

-1164 ISAPVTGTVVSVAA
+1164 ISAPVTGTVVAIAA
-1178 TPGAL
+1178 APGAL

-1191 EIRPAGRSGSPETD
+1191 EIRPAGRSGSPETE
-1205 HDA
+1205 HDT

>member
-1 MKKLLV
+1 MQKLLV

-24 GIRTVAILPVEEER
+24 GIRTVAILPIEEER

-44 IKADEAYVIGAEGRP
+44 IKADEAYVIGEPGRP
-59 VRAYLDHGAIV
+59 VRAYLDHEAIV
-70 AKAVEVGADAIYPG
+70 AKAVEVGADAVYPG

-91 PALADACAAAG
+91 PDLAEACHSSGIA
-102 VTFVGP
+102 FVGP
-108 SAEVL
+108 SAAVL

-120 RARQAAEAA
+120 RARRAAEEA

-136 SAPIDDGAAEGDIA
+136 SPPIDDPGDA
-150 AAADEI
+150 AALSSGI
-156 GYPLFVKAASG
+156 GFPLFVKASSG

-173 RRVERAGDL
+173 RRVERPADL
-182 AEAAQAARREAH
+182 AEAVEAAQREAG
-194 SAFGDGTVFLEEAMT
+194 SAFGDSTVFLEEAMT
-209 DVRHIE
+209 GVRHIE
-215 VQVLADAG
+215 AQVLADASG
-223 GHVVHLY
+223 NVVHLF

-248 ARDLDPAV
+248 ARNLDEAV
-256 RERLLAD
+256 RASLLAD
-263 AVRFAE
+263 AVRFA
-269 AIGYENA
+269 ASIGYANA
-276 GTVEFLVEADSGGAG
+276 GTVEFLVDST
-291 GQSRASGGGDADNGR
+291 GR
-306 QGGASGGGTGGRHV
+306 YV

-348 RIAAGATLDDLGL
+348 LIASGATLADLGL
-361 SQGSISLRGC
+361 SQDAISLRGF
-371 AMQCRVTAENPANDF
+371 AIQCRVTAEDPSNDF

-426 ITCRGPSFETVVRRM
+426 ITCRGKDFSTVVRRM

-463 LADAEF
+463 LADDQF
-469 QAGPVTTT
+469 RAGPVTTS

-489 VGADRATRLL
+489 VGANRATRLL

-505 TVHQPNGPAPTR
+505 TVHLPHGPAPTR
-517 VDPATKLP
+517 VSPATKLP
-525 ARADDPRAVGVA
+525 ASR
-537 AATSAEPAD
+537 
-546 RLPPASGSVDPAG
+546 
-559 KLRPG
+559 
-564 TGSPPAGSRQRL
+564 TGHPPAGSRQRL
-576 AELGPAGFAAEL
+576 LELGPEKFAADL
-588 RAATAV
+588 RAAGPV
-594 AVTDTTLR
+594 LVTDTTLR

-619 AGARQM
+619 AGAREM
-625 AHSMPQ
+625 SRTMPQ
-631 LLSLECWGGATFD
+631 LLSMECWGGATFD

-649 LHEDPWERLR
+649 LHEDPWERLAR
-659 QIRAAAPNICTQ
+659 IHEAAPNICTQ

-685 PDTVAHEF
+685 PDSVAGHF

-699 CGMDIFRVFDAF
+699 TGMDIFRVFDAF

-721 DAVIDAGAVAEGTIC
+721 SAVLEAGAVAEGTIC

-742 SPHEDLYTLDYYLG
+742 SPAEDLYTLDYYLR
-756 VAEQLD
+756 VAEELVE
-762 RAGAHILCIKDMAGL
+762 AGVHILCIKDMAGL
-777 LRPPAAATLV
+777 LRAGAATTLV
-787 SALRERFGQPVHLHT
+787 TALRERFDQPVHLHT

-811 TYLAAVDAGVN
+811 TYMAAIAAGVDAVDAS
-822 AIDAAAPPL
+822 APPL

-848 DTERATGLSLDAIG
+848 DTERATGLNLDAIG
-862 DMEPYW
+862 DLEPYW

-879 AGLPSPTGTV
+879 AGLQSPTGTV

-901 LRTQATA
+901 LRAQARA

-953 VTPDELAARPAEADL
+953 VTPEQLLDDPASVDL

-992 TQATEGRD
+992 SRATEGRS
-1000 WAPNAKDLTDN
+1000 WSPTHKDLSEADTN
-1011 DLAGLAA
+1011 GLAR
-1018 DRSATLNRLLFPT
+1018 DRRATLNRLLFPT
-1031 PAAAQAEN
+1031 PSASQAERTD
-1039 AERYGD
+1039 RYGD

-1051 LLFWYGLEPRADDT
+1051 LLFWYGLDPHEEDT
-1065 AVVLGPG
+1065 AVVLGRG

-1083 EPNDEGIRMVSFRVN
+1083 EPNDEGIRIVGFRVN

-1112 ADRTEHARADPSVPG
+1112 SDRPEHARADPTKPG

-1132 FRGSVNVSVAEGDH
+1132 FRGAVNVSVAVGDQIA
-1146 VTAGD
+1146 AGD

-1164 ISAPVTGTVVSVAA
+1164 ISAPVAGTVESIAA

-1183 LEPGDLIA
+1183 LEPGDLIL
-1191 EIRPAGRSGSPETD
+1191 EIRPAGRAASPEVVD
-1205 HDA
+1205 

>member
-44 IKADEAYVIGAEGRP
+44 IKADEAYVIGTEGRP
-59 VRAYLDHGAIV
+59 VRAYLDHDAIV
-70 AKAVEVGADAIYPG
+70 ATAVDVGADAIYPG

-102 VTFVGP
+102 ITFVGP
-108 SAEVL
+108 SEEVL

-120 RARQAAEAA
+120 RAREAASTA
-129 GLPVLRQ
+129 GLPVLAQ
-136 SAPIDDGAAEGDIA
+136 SAPVDDNAAEADIADA
-150 AAADEI
+150 AAAI

-173 RRVERAGDL
+173 RRVERPDDL
-182 AEAAQAARREAH
+182 IEAIEAARREAH

-209 DVRHIE
+209 GVRHIE
-215 VQVLADAG
+215 AQLLADAG
-223 GHVVHLY
+223 GNVVHLY

-248 ARDLDPAV
+248 ARDLDDGV
-256 RERLLAD
+256 RRRLLAD

-269 AIGYENA
+269 SIGYANA
-276 GTVEFLVEADSGGAG
+276 GTVEFLVEA
-291 GQSRASGGGDADNGR
+291 
-306 QGGASGGGTGGRHV
+306 GGRHV

-338 TDVDLVESQL
+338 TDIDLVESQL
-348 RIAAGATLDDLGL
+348 RIASGATLADLGL
-361 SQGSISLRGC
+361 SQERISMRGV

-426 ITCRGPSFETVVRRM
+426 ITCRGPDFDTVVRRM

-463 LADAEF
+463 LADSQF
-469 QAGPVTTT
+469 RAGPVTTT

-505 TVHQPNGPAPTR
+505 TIHQPNGPAPTD
-517 VDPATKLP
+517 VDPATKL
-525 ARADDPRAVGVA
+525 AVTPR
-537 AATSAEPAD
+537 T
-546 RLPPASGSVDPAG
+546 PP
-559 KLRPG
+559 
-564 TGSPPAGSRQRL
+564 TGSKQRL
-576 AELGPAGFAAEL
+576 DSLGPAGFAADL
-588 RAATAV
+588 RAANAV

-625 AHSMPQ
+625 AHDMAQ
-631 LLSLECWGGATFD
+631 LLSIECWGGATFD

-659 QIRAAAPNICTQ
+659 RIRAAAPNICTQ

-685 PDTVAHEF
+685 PDTVAHAF

-721 DAVIDAGAVAEGTIC
+721 EAVIDAGAVAEGTIC
-736 YSGNLS
+736 YSGNLT
-742 SPHEDLYTLDYYLG
+742 SPDEDLYTLDYYLS

-762 RAGAHILCIKDMAGL
+762 SAGSHILCIKDMAGL
-777 LRPPAAATLV
+777 LRPPAATTLV

-811 TYLAAVDAGVN
+811 TYLAAIDAGVD
-822 AIDAAAPPL
+822 AIDGAAPPL

-837 PSIASVVAMTD
+837 PSIASIVAMTD

-901 LRTQATA
+901 LRAQAKA
-908 LGLGHRFE
+908 LGIGHRFE

-946 LHLVASG
+946 LHMVASG
-953 VTPDELAARPAEADL
+953 VTPDELAADPATADL

-983 PGGFPEPFR
+983 PGGWVEPFR
-992 TQATEGRD
+992 SRATEGRD
-1000 WAPNAKDLTDN
+1000 WEPKTSDLSD
-1011 DLAGLAA
+1011 DDIAGLAG
-1018 DRSATLNRLLFPT
+1018 DRAGTLNRLLFPT
-1031 PAAAQAEN
+1031 PSAAQAEN
-1039 AERYGD
+1039 SERYGD

-1051 LLFWYGLEPRADDT
+1051 LLFWYGLDPHADDT
-1065 AVVLGPG
+1065 AVALGPG

-1083 EPNDEGIRMVSFRVN
+1083 EPNDEGMRMVSFRVN

-1112 ADRTEHARADPSVPG
+1112 ADRPTHARADPSVPG
-1127 HVAAP
+1127 QVAAP
-1132 FRGSVNVSVAEGDH
+1132 FRGSVNVSVAEGDL
-1146 VTAGD
+1146 VSTGE
-1151 TVAVIEA
+1151 VIAVIEA

-1164 ISAPVTGTVVSVAA
+1164 ISAPVTGTVVAIAA
-1178 TPGAL
+1178 APGAL

-1191 EIRPAGRSGSPETD
+1191 EIRPAGRSGSPETE
-1205 HDA
+1205 HDT

>member
-44 IKADEAYVIGAEGRP
+44 IKADEAYVIGTEGRP
-59 VRAYLDHGAIV
+59 VRAYLDHEAIV
-70 AKAVEVGADAIYPG
+70 AKAAEVGADAIYPG

-91 PALADACAAAG
+91 PDLADACAAVG
-102 VTFVGP
+102 ITFVGP
-108 SAEVL
+108 SARAL

-120 RARQAAEAA
+120 RAREAAEAA

-136 SAPIDDGAAEGDIA
+136 SPPVDDDAAEVDITSA
-150 AAADEI
+150 ASAI
-156 GYPLFVKAASG
+156 GFPLFVKAASG

-173 RRVERAGDL
+173 RRVERPENL
-182 AEAAQAARREAH
+182 AEAVEAARREAH

-215 VQVLADAG
+215 AQVLADAG
-223 GHVVHLY
+223 GNVVHLY

-256 RERLLAD
+256 RQQLLAG
-263 AVRFAE
+263 AVGFAE
-269 AIGYENA
+269 AIGYVNA
-276 GTVEFLVEADSGGAG
+276 GTVEFLVEPS
-291 GQSRASGGGDADNGR
+291 
-306 QGGASGGGTGGRHV
+306 GRHV

-361 SQGSISLRGC
+361 SQDRISVRGV

-426 ITCRGPSFETVVRRM
+426 ITCRGPDFDTVVRRM

-463 LADAEF
+463 LADAQF
-469 QAGPVTTT
+469 QSDPVTTT

-505 TVHQPNGPAPTR
+505 TVHRPHGPAPTH
-517 VDPATKLP
+517 VDPATKLAP
-525 ARADDPRAVGVA
+525 TPR
-537 AATSAEPAD
+537 T
-546 RLPPASGSVDPAG
+546 PPD
-559 KLRPG
+559 
-564 TGSPPAGSRQRL
+564 GSRQRL
-576 AELGPAGFAAEL
+576 DDLGPAGFAAEL
-588 RAATAV
+588 RAAGTV

-625 AHSMPQ
+625 AHHMPQ
-631 LLSLECWGGATFD
+631 LLSMECWGGATFD

-659 QIRAAAPNICTQ
+659 RVRAAAPNICTQ

-693 VAEAAA
+693 VAEAAE

-721 DAVIDAGAVAEGTIC
+721 EAVIEAGAVAEGTIC

-742 SPHEDLYTLDYYLG
+742 SPDENLYTLDYYLS

-762 RAGAHILCIKDMAGL
+762 AAGVHILCIKDMAGL
-777 LRPPAAATLV
+777 LRPAAAEVLV
-787 SALRERFGQPVHLHT
+787 SALRDRFAQPVHLHT

-811 TYLAAVDAGVN
+811 TYLAAIDAGVD
-822 AIDAAAPPL
+822 AIDGAAPPL

-837 PSIASVVAMTD
+837 PSIASIVAMTD
-848 DTERATGLSLDAIG
+848 DTDRATGLSLNAIG

-868 EAVRRVYAPFE
+868 EAVRQVYAPFE

-901 LRTQATA
+901 LRSQARA

-916 EVERL
+916 EVEQL

-953 VTPDELAARPAEADL
+953 VSPAELAGDPAGADL

-1000 WAPNAKDLTDN
+1000 WAPKTKDLTD
-1011 DLAGLAA
+1011 DDVAGLAA
-1018 DRSATLNRLLFPT
+1018 DRAATLNRLLFPT
-1031 PAAAQAEN
+1031 PSAAHSEN
-1039 AERYGD
+1039 THRYGD

-1051 LLFWYGLEPRADDT
+1051 LLFWYGLDPHDDDT

-1072 VRLLLGLRSIS
+1072 VRLLLGLRSIG
-1083 EPNDEGIRMVSFRVN
+1083 EPNDEGIRLVSFRVN

-1112 ADRTEHARADPSVPG
+1112 VDRPEHARADPSVPG

-1132 FRGSVNVSVAEGDH
+1132 FRGSVNVSVSEGDQ
-1146 VTAGD
+1146 VEAGD

-1164 ISAPVTGTVVSVAA
+1164 ISAPVTGTVISVAA
-1178 TPGAL
+1178 ASGSL

-1191 EIRPAGRSGSPETD
+1191 EIRPAGRSGSPESE
-1205 HDA
+1205 HDG

>member
-1 MKKLLV
+1 MEKLLV

-44 IKADEAYVIGAEGRP
+44 IKADEAYVIGEPGRP
-59 VRAYLDHGAIV
+59 VRAYLDHQAIV
-70 AKAVEVGADAIYPG
+70 AKAVEGGADAVYPG

-91 PALADACAAAG
+91 PDLAEACEAAG

-108 SAEVL
+108 SAAVL

-120 RARQAAEAA
+120 RARGAAEQA

-136 SAPIDDGAAEGDIA
+136 SPPVDDPADAAEHA
-150 AAADEI
+150 AEI
-156 GYPLFVKAASG
+156 GFPLFVKASSG

-173 RRVERAGDL
+173 RRVERAADL
-182 AEAAQAARREAH
+182 SEAVEAAQREAG
-194 SAFGDGTVFLEEAMT
+194 SAFGDSTVFLEEAMT
-209 DVRHIE
+209 GVRHIE
-215 VQVLADAG
+215 AQVLADSAG
-223 GHVVHLY
+223 GVVHLY

-248 ARDLDPAV
+248 ARDIDNDVRAGLLD
-256 RERLLAD
+256 D
-263 AVRFAE
+263 AVGFASS
-269 AIGYENA
+269 IGYCNA
-276 GTVEFLVEADSGGAG
+276 GTVEFLVD
-291 GQSRASGGGDADNGR
+291 
-306 QGGASGGGTGGRHV
+306 GTGRYV

-348 RIAAGATLDDLGL
+348 LIASGATLGDLAL
-361 SQGSISLRGC
+361 SQDSISLRGF
-371 AMQCRVTAENPANDF
+371 AMQCRVTAEDPSNDF

-411 QGVEITPHFDSMIEK
+411 QGVEIPPHFDSMIEK
-426 ITCRGPSFETVVRRM
+426 ITCRGKDFATVVRRM

-463 LADAEF
+463 LADDQF
-469 QAGPVTTT
+469 RAGPVTTS

-489 VGADRATRLL
+489 VGANRATRLL

-505 TVHQPNGPAPTR
+505 TVHQPHGPAPTR
-517 VDPATKLP
+517 ISPASKLP
-525 ARADDPRAVGVA
+525 A
-537 AATSAEPAD
+537 E
-546 RLPPASGSVDPAG
+546 
-559 KLRPG
+559 
-564 TGSPPAGSRQRL
+564 
-576 AELGPAGFAAEL
+576 
-588 RAATAV
+588 
-594 AVTDTTLR
+594 
-602 DAHQSILATRL
+602 
-613 RTIDLV
+613 
-619 AGARQM
+619 M
-625 AHSMPQ
+625 AHTMPQ
-631 LLSLECWGGATFD
+631 LLSMECWGGATFD

-649 LHEDPWERLR
+649 LHEDPWERLAR
-659 QIRAAAPNICTQ
+659 ISQAAPNICTQ

-685 PDTVAHEF
+685 PDSVAAHF

-699 CGMDIFRVFDAF
+699 AGMDIFRVFDAF
-711 NSIDQMRPAI
+711 NSIEQMRPAI
-721 DAVIDAGAVAEGTIC
+721 EAVRDAGAVAEGTIC

-742 SPHEDLYTLDYYLG
+742 SPAEDLYTLDYYLA
-756 VAEQLD
+756 VAEELVE
-762 RAGAHILCIKDMAGL
+762 AGVHILCIKDMAGL
-777 LRPPAAATLV
+777 LRAASATTLV
-787 SALRERFGQPVHLHT
+787 TALRERFDQPVHLHT
-802 HDTGGGQLA
+802 HDTSGGQLA
-811 TYLAAVDAGVN
+811 TYLAAINADVD

-848 DTERATGLSLDAIG
+848 HTDRSTGLSLDAIG
-862 DMEPYW
+862 DLEPYW

-879 AGLPSPTGTV
+879 AGLQSPTGTV

-901 LRTQATA
+901 LRSQARA

-953 VTPDELAARPAEADL
+953 VTPEQLLDEPGSVDL

-974 FLHGELGTP
+974 FLHGQLGTP

-992 TQATEGRD
+992 TRAVEGRS
-1000 WAPNAKDLTDN
+1000 WAPTHKDLTAADE
-1011 DLAGLAA
+1011 AGLAE
-1018 DRSATLNRLLFPT
+1018 DRRATLNRLLLPT
-1031 PAAAQAEN
+1031 PSASQAEKTD
-1039 AERYGD
+1039 RYGD

-1051 LLFWYGLEPRADDT
+1051 LLFWYGLDPHTEDT
-1065 AVVLGPG
+1065 AVELGRG

-1083 EPNDEGIRMVSFRVN
+1083 EANDEGIRIVGFRVN
-1098 GQPRDIDTLDRTVA
+1098 GQPRDIDTLDRNVA
-1112 ADRTEHARADPSVPG
+1112 SDRPEQARADPTKPG

-1132 FRGSVNVSVAEGDH
+1132 FRGAVNVSVTVGEQVA
-1146 VTAGD
+1146 AGD

-1164 ISAPVTGTVVSVAA
+1164 ISAPVAGTVESIAA
-1178 TPGAL
+1178 SAGGL
-1183 LEPGDLIA
+1183 LEPGDLIL
-1191 EIRPAGRSGSPETD
+1191 EIRPAGLSASPET
-1205 HDA
+1205 

>member
-44 IKADEAYVIGAEGRP
+44 IKADEAYVIGTEGRP
-59 VRAYLDHGAIV
+59 VRAYLDHEAIV
-70 AKAVEVGADAIYPG
+70 ATAVEVGADAIYPG

-102 VTFVGP
+102 ITFVGP
-108 SAEVL
+108 SEEVL

-120 RARQAAEAA
+120 RAREAASAA
-129 GLPVLRQ
+129 GLPVLAQ
-136 SAPIDDGAAEGDIA
+136 SAPVDDNAAEADIADA
-150 AAADEI
+150 AAAI

-173 RRVERAGDL
+173 RRVERLDDL
-182 AEAAQAARREAH
+182 IEAVEAARREAH

-209 DVRHIE
+209 GVRHIE
-215 VQVLADAG
+215 AQVLADAG
-223 GHVVHLY
+223 GNVVHLY

-248 ARDLDPAV
+248 ARDLDDGV
-256 RERLLAD
+256 RLRLLAD

-269 AIGYENA
+269 SIGYANA
-276 GTVEFLVEADSGGAG
+276 GTVEFLVEA
-291 GQSRASGGGDADNGR
+291 
-306 QGGASGGGTGGRHV
+306 GGRHV

-338 TDVDLVESQL
+338 TDIDLVESQL
-348 RIAAGATLDDLGL
+348 RIASGATLADLGL
-361 SQGSISLRGC
+361 SQERISMRGV

-426 ITCRGPSFETVVRRM
+426 ITCRGPDFDTVVRRM

-463 LADAEF
+463 LADSQF
-469 QAGPVTTT
+469 RAGPVTTT

-505 TVHQPNGPAPTR
+505 TIHQPNGPAPTD
-517 VDPATKLP
+517 VDPATKLGVT
-525 ARADDPRAVGVA
+525 PR
-537 AATSAEPAD
+537 T
-546 RLPPASGSVDPAG
+546 PP
-559 KLRPG
+559 
-564 TGSPPAGSRQRL
+564 TGSKQRL
-576 AELGPAGFAAEL
+576 DSLGPAGFAADL
-588 RAATAV
+588 RAANAV

-625 AHSMPQ
+625 AHDMAQ
-631 LLSLECWGGATFD
+631 LLSIECWGGATFD

-659 QIRAAAPNICTQ
+659 RIRAAAPNICTQ

-721 DAVIDAGAVAEGTIC
+721 EAVIDAGAVAEGTIC
-736 YSGNLS
+736 YSGNLT
-742 SPHEDLYTLDYYLG
+742 SPDEDLYTLDYYLG

-762 RAGAHILCIKDMAGL
+762 SAGTHILCIKDMAGL
-777 LRPPAAATLV
+777 LRPPAATTLV

-811 TYLAAVDAGVN
+811 TYLAAIDAGVD
-822 AIDAAAPPL
+822 AIDGAAPPL

-837 PSIASVVAMTD
+837 PSIASIVAMTD

-901 LRTQATA
+901 LRAQAKA
-908 LGLGHRFE
+908 LGIGHRFE

-946 LHLVASG
+946 LHMVASG
-953 VTPDELAARPAEADL
+953 VTPDELAAHPATADL

-983 PGGFPEPFR
+983 PGGFSEPFR
-992 TQATEGRD
+992 SRATEGRD
-1000 WAPNAKDLTDN
+1000 WEPKTSDLSD
-1011 DLAGLAA
+1011 DDIAGLAG
-1018 DRSATLNRLLFPT
+1018 DRAGTLNRLLFPT
-1031 PAAAQAEN
+1031 PSAAQAEN
-1039 AERYGD
+1039 SERYGD

-1051 LLFWYGLEPRADDT
+1051 LLFWYGLDPHADDT
-1065 AVVLGPG
+1065 AVALGPG

-1112 ADRTEHARADPSVPG
+1112 ADRPTHARADPSVPG
-1127 HVAAP
+1127 QVAAP
-1132 FRGSVNVSVAEGDH
+1132 FRGSVNVSVAEGDL
-1146 VTAGD
+1146 VSTGE
-1151 TVAVIEA
+1151 VIAVIEA

-1164 ISAPVTGTVVSVAA
+1164 ISAPVTGTVVAIAA
-1178 TPGAL
+1178 APGAL

-1191 EIRPAGRSGSPETD
+1191 EIRPAGRSGSPETE
-1205 HDA
+1205 HDT

>member
-1 MKKLLV
+1 MEKLLV

-44 IKADEAYVIGAEGRP
+44 IKADEAYVIGTEGRP
-59 VRAYLDHGAIV
+59 VRAYLDHEAIV
-70 AKAVEVGADAIYPG
+70 AKAVEVGADAVYPG

-108 SAEVL
+108 GAAVL

-120 RARQAAEAA
+120 RAREAAGEA
-129 GLPVLRQ
+129 GLPVLGQ
-136 SAPIDDGAAEGDIA
+136 SPPIDDDASPSDIA
-150 AAADEI
+150 DAASEI
-156 GYPLFVKAASG
+156 GFPLFVKAASG

-173 RRVERAGDL
+173 RRVERPENL
-182 AEAAQAARREAH
+182 AEAVEAARREAH

-209 DVRHIE
+209 AVRHIE
-215 VQVLADAG
+215 AQILADAEG
-223 GHVVHLY
+223 NVVHLY

-248 ARDLDPAV
+248 ARDLDAGV
-256 RERLLAD
+256 QQQLLAD
-263 AVRFAE
+263 AVSFGE
-269 AIGYENA
+269 AIGYINA
-276 GTVEFLVEADSGGAG
+276 GTVEFLVEPS
-291 GQSRASGGGDADNGR
+291 
-306 QGGASGGGTGGRHV
+306 GRHV

-348 RIAAGATLDDLGL
+348 RIAAGATLADLGL
-361 SQGSISLRGC
+361 SQERISMRGF

-426 ITCRGPSFETVVRRM
+426 ITCRGPDFDTVVRRM

-463 LADAEF
+463 LADPQFRSE
-469 QAGPVTTT
+469 PVTTT

-505 TVHQPNGPAPTR
+505 TVHQPNGPAPTH
-517 VDPATKLP
+517 VDPGT
-525 ARADDPRAVGVA
+525 
-537 AATSAEPAD
+537 
-546 RLPPASGSVDPAG
+546 
-559 KLRPG
+559 KLRP
-564 TGSPPAGSRQRL
+564 TPRTPPAGSKQRL
-576 AELGPAGFAAEL
+576 DELGAAAFAEDL
-588 RAATAV
+588 RASIAV

-625 AHSMPQ
+625 AHFMPQ
-631 LLSLECWGGATFD
+631 LLSMECWGGATFD

-659 QIRAAAPNICTQ
+659 RIRAAAPNICTQ

-693 VAEAAA
+693 VAEAAE

-721 DAVIDAGAVAEGTIC
+721 EAVIAAGAVAEGTIC

-742 SPHEDLYTLDYYLG
+742 SPSEDLYTLDYYLS

-762 RAGAHILCIKDMAGL
+762 KAGAHILCIKDMAGL
-777 LRPPAAATLV
+777 LRPPAAEVLV
-787 SALRERFGQPVHLHT
+787 SALRERFAQPVHLHT

-811 TYLAAVDAGVN
+811 TYLAAIDAGVD
-822 AIDAAAPPL
+822 AIDGAAPPL

-837 PSIASVVAMTD
+837 PSIASIVAMTD

-868 EAVRRVYAPFE
+868 EAVRHVYAPFE

-916 EVERL
+916 EVEQL

-953 VTPDELAARPAEADL
+953 VTPDDLAADPASADL

-992 TQATEGRD
+992 AQATEGRD
-1000 WAPNAKDLTDN
+1000 WAPKTKDLTD
-1011 DLAGLAA
+1011 DDTAGLAS
-1018 DRSATLNRLLFPT
+1018 DRAATLNRLLFGT
-1031 PAAAQAEN
+1031 QSAAQEEN
-1039 AERYGD
+1039 THRYGD

-1051 LLFWYGLEPRADDT
+1051 LLFWYGLDPHDDDT

-1072 VRLLLGLRSIS
+1072 VRLLLGLRSIG
-1083 EPNDEGIRMVSFRVN
+1083 EPNDDGIRLVSFRVN

-1112 ADRTEHARADPSVPG
+1112 VDRTEHARADPSVRG

-1132 FRGSVNVSVAEGDH
+1132 FRGSVNVSVSEGDQ
-1146 VTAGD
+1146 VAAGD
-1151 TVAVIEA
+1151 TIAVIEA

-1164 ISAPVTGTVVSVAA
+1164 ISAPVSGTVISVAA
-1178 TPGAL
+1178 SAGAL

-1191 EIRPAGRSGSPETD
+1191 EIRPAGRSGSPESE
-1205 HDA
+1205 HDG

>member
-44 IKADEAYVIGAEGRP
+44 IKADEAYVIGTEGRP
-59 VRAYLDHGAIV
+59 VRAYLDHEAIV
-70 AKAVEVGADAIYPG
+70 ATAVEVGADAIYPG

-102 VTFVGP
+102 ITFVGP
-108 SAEVL
+108 SEEVL

-120 RARQAAEAA
+120 RAREAASAA
-129 GLPVLRQ
+129 GLPVLAQ
-136 SAPIDDGAAEGDIA
+136 SAPVDDNAAEADIADA
-150 AAADEI
+150 AAAI

-173 RRVERAGDL
+173 RRVERLDDL
-182 AEAAQAARREAH
+182 TEAVEAARREAH

-209 DVRHIE
+209 GVRHIE
-215 VQVLADAG
+215 AQVLADAG
-223 GHVVHLY
+223 GNVVHLY

-248 ARDLDPAV
+248 ARDLDDGV
-256 RERLLAD
+256 RLRLLAD

-269 AIGYENA
+269 SIGYANA
-276 GTVEFLVEADSGGAG
+276 GTVEFLVEA
-291 GQSRASGGGDADNGR
+291 
-306 QGGASGGGTGGRHV
+306 GGRHV

-338 TDVDLVESQL
+338 TDIDLVESQL
-348 RIAAGATLDDLGL
+348 RIASGATLADLGL
-361 SQGSISLRGC
+361 SQERISMRGV

-426 ITCRGPSFETVVRRM
+426 ITCRGPDFDTVVRRM

-463 LADAEF
+463 LADSQF
-469 QAGPVTTT
+469 RAGPVTTT

-505 TVHQPNGPAPTR
+505 TIHQPNGPAPTD
-517 VDPATKLP
+517 VDPATKLGVT
-525 ARADDPRAVGVA
+525 PR
-537 AATSAEPAD
+537 T
-546 RLPPASGSVDPAG
+546 PP
-559 KLRPG
+559 
-564 TGSPPAGSRQRL
+564 TGSKQRL
-576 AELGPAGFAAEL
+576 DSLGPAGFAADL
-588 RAATAV
+588 RAANAV

-625 AHSMPQ
+625 AHDMAQ
-631 LLSLECWGGATFD
+631 LLSIECWGGATFD

-659 QIRAAAPNICTQ
+659 RIRAAAPNICTQ

-721 DAVIDAGAVAEGTIC
+721 EAVIEAGAVAEGAIC
-736 YSGNLS
+736 YSGNLT
-742 SPHEDLYTLDYYLG
+742 SPDEDLYTLDYYLG

-762 RAGAHILCIKDMAGL
+762 SAGTHILCIKDMAGL
-777 LRPPAAATLV
+777 LRPPAATTLV

-811 TYLAAVDAGVN
+811 TYLAAIDAGVD
-822 AIDAAAPPL
+822 AIDGAAPPL

-837 PSIASVVAMTD
+837 PSIASIVAMTD

-901 LRTQATA
+901 LRAQAKA
-908 LGLGHRFE
+908 LGIGHRFE

-946 LHLVASG
+946 LHMVASG
-953 VTPDELAARPAEADL
+953 VTPDELAAHPATADL

-983 PGGFPEPFR
+983 PGGFSEPFR
-992 TQATEGRD
+992 SRATEGRD
-1000 WAPNAKDLTDN
+1000 WEPKTSELSDD
-1011 DLAGLAA
+1011 DIAGLAG
-1018 DRSATLNRLLFPT
+1018 DRAGTLNRLLYPT
-1031 PAAAQAEN
+1031 PSAAQAEN
-1039 AERYGD
+1039 SERYGD

-1051 LLFWYGLEPRADDT
+1051 LLFWYGLDPHADDT
-1065 AVVLGPG
+1065 AVALGPG

-1112 ADRTEHARADPSVPG
+1112 ADRPTHARADPSVPG
-1127 HVAAP
+1127 QVAAP
-1132 FRGSVNVSVAEGDH
+1132 FRGSVNVSVAEGDL
-1146 VTAGD
+1146 VSTGE
-1151 TVAVIEA
+1151 VIAVIEA

-1164 ISAPVTGTVVSVAA
+1164 ISAPVTGTVVAIAA
-1178 TPGAL
+1178 APGAL

-1191 EIRPAGRSGSPETD
+1191 EIRPAGRSGSPETE
-1205 HDA
+1205 HDT